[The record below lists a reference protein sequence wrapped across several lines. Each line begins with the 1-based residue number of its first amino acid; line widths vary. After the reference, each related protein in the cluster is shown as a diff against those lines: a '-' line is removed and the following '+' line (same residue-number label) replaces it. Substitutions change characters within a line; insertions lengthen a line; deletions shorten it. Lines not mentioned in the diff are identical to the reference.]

1 MKAYFTEIIR
11 TVRRTLSR
19 FFSILLIVA
28 LGAGVFAGINTT
40 SDDMRITADNYYRNN
55 NFMDI
60 TLLSP
65 AGFTGDDIEKAAS
78 LDSIRYAEGVRT
90 AEALLSLEEHTAAAK
105 FISISDGINT
115 LTLTG
120 GRFPENSKECVIVA
134 SNDYSSL
141 MGIGSTVE
149 FDGAHTGLLDSY
161 EIVGTVDSPEYISFD
176 RGSSTV
182 GSGKLDYVIYI
193 PKDGFVLPLNMDIYS
208 QIALS
213 VTSAADKD
221 TFSDEY
227 QEIIDKAKDDLTEL
241 FGENIYILDRDTNI
255 GFVSFEGDA
264 DKINAISTIFPA
276 FFFLVAALVC
286 LTTMTRMVEEERI
299 QIGTLKALGYGR
311 DAILLKYV
319 LYSFAATVLG
329 CAIGLVVGYN
339 LFPRAIFA
347 AYSILYT
354 LPAIETPFHW
364 DIGILTSLAAVLC
377 TEIFTVAACASSASE
392 TPASLMLPKAPKMG
406 KRVLFERV
414 RPLWKRL
421 SFIQKV
427 TVRNI
432 FRYKKRLL
440 MTVIGIAGCTA
451 LMLTGFG
458 LKDSISDIIN
468 KQFGSV
474 MLYDFNAST
483 VSGVDFYASG
493 ANKVLED
500 YGSRYIAYSEKYID
514 AYAGDAA
521 SDNGSTFVNAY
532 VLSPDCEEG
541 ESDGMRADFFS
552 LHSREKNES
561 KRVYYSLTNEGVVIT
576 EKLASK
582 LGISEGDSIAFAVN
596 DGERKDF
603 TVMAIAENY
612 VYNYIYILPS
622 LYADTFG
629 EAPVFNRFAG
639 LLADD
644 ASPGSKKAEDMASEL
659 LGLGSVTSVS
669 FKQNTEKTF
678 SDAIGSLNIVVV
690 VLIVCAAALAAIVIY
705 NLANINITER
715 IREIA
720 TIKVLGFT
728 DREVT
733 AYIFRESAV
742 LTLFGIAAGLVLGI
756 YLHAYVVTTAEVEI
770 VMFGRD
776 IGWLSYV
783 LAALLTFVFSMLV
796 NFFMHWKLKKVSMVE
811 SLKSAE

>member
-19 FFSILLIVA
+19 FLSILFIVA

-40 SDDMRITADNYYRNN
+40 SDDMLITADKYYKHN

-60 TLLSP
+60 TLISP
-65 AGFTGDDIEKAAS
+65 VGFTKDDIEKASS
-78 LDSIRYAEGVRT
+78 LGSISYAEGVRS

-105 FISISDGINT
+105 FISISDNINT

-120 GRFPENSKECVIVA
+120 GRFPENDKECVIVA

-149 FDGAHTGLLDSY
+149 FDGAHAGLLDSY

-182 GSGKLDYVIYI
+182 GSGRLDYVLYI
-193 PKDGFVLPLNMDIYS
+193 PKDGFVLPPDMDIYS
-208 QIALS
+208 QIAIT
-213 VTSAADKD
+213 VTGASDQD
-221 TFSDEY
+221 TFGDEY

-241 FGENIYILDRDTNI
+241 FGESIYVLDRDTNI

-264 DKINAISTIFPA
+264 DKINAISTIFPV

-299 QIGTLKALGYGR
+299 QIGTLKALGYAR
-311 DAILLKYV
+311 ESILLKYV

-329 CAIGLVVGYN
+329 SALGLVVGYN

-354 LPAIETPFHW
+354 LPSIETPFHW

-377 TEIFTVAACASSASE
+377 TEIFTVAACINSASE

-406 KRVLFERV
+406 KRVLLERI

-432 FRYKKRLL
+432 FRYKKRLF
-440 MTVIGIAGCTA
+440 MTVIGIAGCSA

-474 MLYDFNAST
+474 VLYDFSAST
-483 VSGVDFYASG
+483 VSGVDFYSSG
-493 ANKVLED
+493 ADKVLED
-500 YGSRYIAYSEKYID
+500 YGARYIAYSEKYID
-514 AYAGDAA
+514 AYAGDTA

-541 ESDGMRADFFS
+541 ESDDMRADFFS
-552 LHSREKNES
+552 LHSREKSES
-561 KRVYYSLTNEGVVIT
+561 KRVYYSLTNDGVVIT

-582 LGISEGDSIAFAVN
+582 LGISEGDSIAFTVN

-603 TVMAIAENY
+603 TVTAIAENY

-622 LYADTFG
+622 LYEDAFD
-629 EAPVFNRFAG
+629 EAPVFDRFAG

-644 ASPGSKKAEDMASEL
+644 AAPGSKKAEDMASEL

-669 FKQNTEKTF
+669 FKHNTEKTF

-728 DREVT
+728 DHEVT
-733 AYIFRESAV
+733 AYIFRESVV
-742 LTLFGIAAGLVLGI
+742 LTLLGIAAGLMLGI

-776 IGWLSYV
+776 IRWLSYV